1 VNPSFPKE
9 ARQAIGAALRYLA
22 ARDRT
27 RHEVRCY
34 LRKRGFSDQAALEA
48 IERLGGWG
56 YLDDQRVALN
66 WARTKMQVALWG
78 RARVTAGLERR
89 GVERQTIAELF
100 HLLEQELSDQDLA
113 LRAAKKYIR
122 THPRAGSALSRR
134 LAAYLSR
141 RGFAPETIRR
151 LLVEEL
157 GPDLGGEGL
166 DREGL
171 SRKKP
176 QGDSC

>member
-1 VNPSFPKE
+1 MPKE
-9 ARQAIGAALRYLA
+9 SSQALGAALKYLA

-27 RHEVRCY
+27 RHEVRSY
-34 LRKRGFSDQAALEA
+34 LRKKGFSEKAALEA

-56 YLDDQRVALN
+56 YLDDLRVALN
-66 WARTKMQVALWG
+66 WARTKMQAALWG

-89 GVERQTIAELF
+89 GVERQTIEELF
-100 HLLEQELSDQDLA
+100 QLLDQELSDQDLA
-113 LRAAKKYIR
+113 LRAAEKYIR
-122 THPRAGSALSRR
+122 THPRAGSALGRR

-151 LLVEEL
+151 LLLEEL

-166 DREGL
+166 HRPGL
-171 SRKKP
+171 SLKKP